1 MTDELRQLQNAPLSP
16 NADICLYGLAMEV
29 RGAADGSCDPVQPQ
43 GYYAEAVKYIRAR
56 CHEEVWG
63 ESRCESEALFSNFLL
78 AACREAEARS
88 PWLFTTT
95 ST

>member
-29 RGAADGSCDPVQPQ
+29 RGAADRPCDPVQPK

-56 CHEEVWG
+56 CDLDVWG
-63 ESRCESEALFSNFLL
+63 KSRSPSEALFRFFLL
-78 AACREAEARS
+78 SACSEAEEQS
-88 PWLFTTT
+88 PWLFTEDAP
-95 ST
+95 